1 MERSSPAP
9 GLFPDAAGR
18 LELLAGKLFHELPRE
33 GRQDSP
39 HHRIP
44 DDFGAVTPHS
54 PSQG

>member
-18 LELLAGKLFHELPRE
+18 LELLAGKLFHELPRG

-54 PSQG
+54 PS